1 MFSPT
6 GQGGI
11 DLEASTST
19 EQPKQERKNTVD
31 SDIDDENFKNT
42 GIGSVSPGIE
52 SYIGKNIPILILI
65 TIKLLSQH
73 ITGFLILIACY
84 VGSRACN
91 NKVRL
96 FDRRTVDKFQTVRSE
111 ALLVISIMVINL
123 ALLFHVIEKEDGGKN
138 VLFFVPVIQK
148 LKKYYKNLKKKI
160 PFFLNLVISTMSDRI
175 LTIFWLIVLSQFWM
189 QFLEMVLKASVAT
202 FIPVSYHR
210 KGFLYSFIQNS
221 LTLYRWLLPM
231 PQICAYLWSTKSV
244 TNSHSFYAS
253 CFDLLLIFIYL
264 AVKLLRIKDYV
275 IGAYKSLLATLS
287 SKEICEKIS
296 SDLPENQL
304 CGISHVPLSRKDN
317 GDLPVRI
324 TNVKN
329 ETNIVSEKALYSW
342 LNLTSR
348 DTKSLKCPITL
359 EDLVYSN
366 GENTNGVYR
375 ASSST
380 SYHIF
385 LM

>member
-6 GQGGI
+6 VQGGI
-11 DLEASTST
+11 DLEAGPI
-19 EQPKQERKNTVD
+19 EKPKQERKNTVD

-96 FDRRTVDKFQTVRSE
+96 FDRRTVDKFSTVRSE
-111 ALLVISIMVINL
+111 ALLVISMMVLNL

-138 VLFFVPVIQK
+138 VLFFVP
-148 LKKYYKNLKKKI
+148 
-160 PFFLNLVISTMSDRI
+160 VISTMSDRI

-244 TNSHSFYAS
+244 TNTHSIYAS

-264 AVKLLRIKDYV
+264 VVKLLRIKDYV
-275 IGAYKSLLATLS
+275 VGAYKSLLATLS

-296 SDLPENQL
+296 SNQFPEDQL
-304 CGISHVPLSRKDN
+304 CGISHVPLSRKEN
-317 GDLPVRI
+317 GDQPVRI
-324 TNVKN
+324 KNVKN

-348 DTKSLKCPITL
+348 DTTSLKCPITL

>member
-6 GQGGI
+6 TTEGGI
-11 DLEASTST
+11 DLEAGSSERPTC
-19 EQPKQERKNTVD
+19 KQDQRKSTVD

-84 VGSRACN
+84 VASRAFN
-91 NKVRL
+91 NKIRL
-96 FDRRTVDKFQTVRSE
+96 LDRRTVDNYATVRSE
-111 ALLVISIMVINL
+111 ALLMISMIIVNL

-138 VLFFVPVIQK
+138 VLFFVP
-148 LKKYYKNLKKKI
+148 
-160 PFFLNLVISTMSDRI
+160 VISTMSDRI

-244 TNSHSFYAS
+244 TNSHSLYAS

-264 AVKLLRIKDYV
+264 AVKLIRIKDYV
-275 IGAYKSLLATLS
+275 VGAYKSLLATLS
-287 SKEICEKIS
+287 SKEICEKVS
-296 SDLPENQL
+296 TDLPDNQL
-304 CGISHVPLSRKDN
+304 CGISHVPLSRKEN
-317 GDLPVRI
+317 GDQPVRI

-329 ETNIVSEKALYSW
+329 EKHIVSVKALYAW

-348 DTKSLKCPITL
+348 DTTSLKCPITL